1 MKKPEFKIGDLVR
14 FKGKGFGFGRINSIT
29 PQRGSKGEFFVY
41 HILLLT
47 EDMLIGTSG
56 EHIEKIEGED
66 GDLINALDSVG
77 HI

>member
-14 FKGKGFGFGRINSIT
+14 FKGKGFGFGRVNSIT
-29 PQRGSKGEFFVY
+29 PQRGSKDLYIY
-41 HILLLT
+41 HVLLLT
-47 EDMLIGTSG
+47 EDMLVGVSG
-56 EHIEKIEGED
+56 KYIEKIEGKD

>member
-1 MKKPEFKIGDLVR
+1 MKKPKFKIGDLVG
-14 FKGKGFGFGRINSIT
+14 FKGRGFGFGRISSIT
-29 PQRGSKGEFFVY
+29 PQRGSKDSYIY
-41 HILLLT
+41 HVLLLT

>member
-1 MKKPEFKIGDLVR
+1 MIKPEFKIGDLVR

-29 PQRGSKGEFFVY
+29 PQRGSKDLYIY
-41 HILLLT
+41 HVLLLT
-47 EDMLIGTSG
+47 EDMLVGVSG
-56 EHIEKIEGED
+56 EYIEKIEGED

>member
-1 MKKPEFKIGDLVR
+1 MKKPEFKIGDLVG
-14 FKGKGFGFGRINSIT
+14 FKGRGFGFGRINSIT
-29 PQRGSKGEFFVY
+29 PQRGSKDSYIY
-41 HILLLT
+41 HVLLLT